1 MGGRTQQEVVQLRVP
16 FEGGAAGWIVLR
28 GVRGKGA
35 GRGRV
40 SRGRWQEPAGAGGEE
55 ILPRA
60 EPPRCSRCKTSGTW
74 PAAVFHLVPTQL
86 FVFFFLMYC
95 QYFKTGRF
103 FFLTRIFRLSLKS
116 PKLWLHRVSLPP
128 GTWRGHLSCL
138 CPHHE
143 GHVSSFLQ
151 ALVS

>member
-60 EPPRCSRCKTSGTW
+60 EPPRGACARPQELGLQLGFTW
-74 PAAVFHLVPTQL
+74 SPHSSS
-86 FVFFFLMYC
+86 FFFFNVLP
-95 QYFKTGRF
+95 
-103 FFLTRIFRLSLKS
+103 IF
-116 PKLWLHRVSLPP
+116 
-128 GTWRGHLSCL
+128 
-138 CPHHE
+138 
-143 GHVSSFLQ
+143 
-151 ALVS
+151 

>member
-1 MGGRTQQEVVQLRVP
+1 MDRA
-16 FEGGAAGWIVLR
+16 EGWER
-28 GVRGKGA
+28 KGQA
-35 GRGRV
+35 GRSFPG
-40 SRGRWQEPAGAGGEE
+40 GRWQEPAGAGGEE

-60 EPPRCSRCKTSGTW
+60 SLPLQPCAKLRVFGLQLCFTW
-74 PAAVFHLVPTQL
+74 SSHSSSS
-86 FVFFFLMYC
+86 FFFLMYC

-103 FFLTRIFRLSLKS
+103 FLTRIFRLSLKVRS
-116 PKLWLHRVSLPP
+116 SWLHRVSLPP